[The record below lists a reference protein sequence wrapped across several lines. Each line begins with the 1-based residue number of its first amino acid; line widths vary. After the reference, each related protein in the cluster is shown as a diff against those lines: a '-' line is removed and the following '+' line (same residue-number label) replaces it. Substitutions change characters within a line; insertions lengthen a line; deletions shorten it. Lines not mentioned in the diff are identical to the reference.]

1 MTTQTKT
8 ESALPVVERRFIT
21 ARELHVETRAEGE
34 APPKIIGHAAVFD
47 AEYPIGP
54 EARPWFIERVARG
67 AFTQTIGE
75 DDIRALFN
83 HDDNFVLGRNKA
95 GTLVLAED
103 EIGLR
108 IEVVPDMES
117 TRVRDVVRAIQRGDI
132 SQMSIGMT
140 VLGQAWEIREAGT
153 TDAVEVRTIQR
164 AKLWDVSPV
173 TFPASRSTEV
183 SVRTAFPPAEL
194 HQGGALGLPP
204 ADLLRR
210 HDALVTA
217 TL

>member
-1 MTTQTKT
+1 MDPNEK
-8 ESALPVVERRFIT
+8 AAAAVIERRFIT

-34 APPKIIGHAAVFD
+34 SETAPTIIGHAAVFD
-47 AEYPIGP
+47 VEYPIGP

-67 AFTQTIGE
+67 AFLETIQE

-95 GTLVLAED
+95 GTLKLAED
-103 EIGLR
+103 DVGLR

-140 VLGQAWEIREAGT
+140 VLGQAWDLRGAGT
-153 TDAVEVRTIQR
+153 ADAVEVRTIQR

-183 SVRTAFPPAEL
+183 SVRTAFPPAAL
-194 HQGGALGLPP
+194 RGGLSP

-210 HDALVTA
+210 HDALVTT